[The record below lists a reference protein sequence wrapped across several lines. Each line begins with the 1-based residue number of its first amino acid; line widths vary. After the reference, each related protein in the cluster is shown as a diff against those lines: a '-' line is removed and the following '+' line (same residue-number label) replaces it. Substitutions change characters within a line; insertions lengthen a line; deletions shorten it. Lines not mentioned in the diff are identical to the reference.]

1 MKIFQGGQSKTKQC
15 VDTVAVC
22 RDDNVSR
29 IPSAES
35 NKRKTLICVTR
46 DTYNNTRIYKK
57 FNG

>member
-1 MKIFQGGQSKTKQC
+1 MKIFRGGGQSKNKQC

-35 NKRKTLICVTR
+35 NKRKTLIELNRCATAFAGHR
-46 DTYNNTRIYKK
+46 AAI
-57 FNG
+57 